1 MRKNIVAGNWK
12 MNMTLP
18 EGVALAK
25 ELNEKLKSAETNCDV
40 IIAPPFTHLA
50 NIVAVVDTN
59 RIKVA
64 AQTCSNKVSGA
75 FTGEVS
81 PDMVK
86 STGATAVILGHSERR
101 QFFGVTDEQVKEKV
115 DLVIERGM
123 TPIVC
128 IGENLEQREKGIYF
142 DVIGTQVKKALFHLN
157 PDDFRKVILAY
168 EPVWAIGTG
177 KTATAEQAEEV
188 HSFVR
193 KLIASQYGN
202 QVADDTTILYGG
214 SCKPSNARELFSQPD
229 VDGGL
234 IGGASL
240 KADDFMGIITAF

>member
-1 MRKNIVAGNWK
+1 M
-12 MNMTLP
+12 
-18 EGVALAK
+18 
-25 ELNEKLKSAETNCDV
+25 
-40 IIAPPFTHLA
+40 
-50 NIVAVVDTN
+50 
-59 RIKVA
+59 
-64 AQTCSNKVSGA
+64 
-75 FTGEVS
+75 
-81 PDMVK
+81 
-86 STGATAVILGHSERR
+86 
-101 QFFGVTDEQVKEKV
+101 
-115 DLVIERGM
+115 
-123 TPIVC
+123 
-128 IGENLEQREKGIYF
+128 
-142 DVIGTQVKKALFHLN
+142 KKALFHLN